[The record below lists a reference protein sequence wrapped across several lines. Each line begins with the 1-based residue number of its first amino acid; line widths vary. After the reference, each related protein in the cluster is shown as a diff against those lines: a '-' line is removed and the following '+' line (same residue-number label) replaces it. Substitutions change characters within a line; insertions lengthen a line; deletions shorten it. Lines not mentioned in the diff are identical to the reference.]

1 MNETLLSEKFIMGP
15 KKPKFH
21 NQERGKLLVKAHP
34 GFSEKVC
41 EQEETIKKN
50 PNQNL
55 KCNTRKGGR
64 PDSN

>member
-41 EQEETIKKN
+41 EQEETIKKK
-50 PNQNL
+50 P
-55 KCNTRKGGR
+55 KPK
-64 PDSN
+64 PEM